1 VTDVLLASDAD
12 WVIQEVNAALS
23 GPDTTVRVVRAGL
36 AVAAAVEASA
46 PDLVVLDLQIGNMG
60 GMAACIDLH
69 LEAGA
74 GRLPHVPVLM
84 LLDRAADVF
93 LARRSEAEGW
103 LVKPLDPFSLA
114 RAAELLMSG
123 GTMTPQPDDD
133 DATDQP
139 EDQAANEAGAEVA

>member
-1 VTDVLLASDAD
+1 MTDVLLASDAD
-12 WVIQEVNAALS
+12 WVIQDVNAALS

-36 AVAAAVEASA
+36 AVAAAVEAST

-60 GMAACIDLH
+60 GMAACLDLH

-84 LLDRAADVF
+84 LLDRSADVF

-103 LVKPLDPFSLA
+103 LVKPLNPLGLA
-114 RAAELLMSG
+114 RAAALLISG
-123 GTMTPQPDDD
+123 GTMTDPIDDEPMD
-133 DATDQP
+133 DEVDQEAAT
-139 EDQAANEAGAEVA
+139 EDGAEVA